1 MTRYSQ
7 IHSKFRTSHTFFS
20 SGRSMFLQ
28 FRTIHIQWLKIFYAL
43 VDDLNLR
50 SMLEFTIWHLSTVLT
65 FSTIIICQQLVCNAF
80 INYNV
85 LNTWVFKAYSTYMYE
100 SNPHFFSPSLLST
113 WSMESLPVTRSISAL
128 GSSLQFHHKKIYEK
142 ILRVKL

>member
-85 LNTWVFKAYSTYMYE
+85 LNT
-100 SNPHFFSPSLLST
+100 
-113 WSMESLPVTRSISAL
+113 
-128 GSSLQFHHKKIYEK
+128 
-142 ILRVKL
+142 